1 MGMKFEDLEAWQEA
15 RVMVRQI
22 YSLTKQSGLKRD
34 FGLCDQIQRS
44 AVSVMTNIA
53 EGFERSGTQEKLNF
67 YNIARASAGETR
79 SLLYVIEDN
88 YPEAADQCDSL
99 RQQTVAAGRKITG
112 LITSFRKRQ
121 AFITLGML
129 ITIGALTITAFSF
142 S

>member
-15 RVMVRQI
+15 RVMVRRV
-22 YSLTKQSGLKRD
+22 YTLTRQEQLKRD
-34 FGLCDQIQRS
+34 FGLCDQVRRA

-53 EGFERSGTQEKLNF
+53 EGFERAGTQEKLNF

-88 YPEAADQCDSL
+88 YPEASDRCDSL
-99 RQQTVAAGRKITG
+99 RQQTTAVGRRITG

-129 ITIGALTITAFSF
+129 ITLGTLTLTAFSF
-142 S
+142 R

>member
-1 MGMKFEDLEAWQEA
+1 MQFEDLKVWQEA
-15 RVMVRQI
+15 RIVVQRV
-22 YSLTKQSGLKRD
+22 YALTRRDGLKRD
-34 FGLCDQIQRS
+34 FSLCDQVQRS

-53 EGFERSGTQEKLNF
+53 EGFERTGTQEKMNF

-88 YPEAADQCDSL
+88 YPDQSEDCVQI
-99 RQQTVAAGRKITG
+99 RQETGAAGRKITG

-121 AFITLGML
+121 AFITIGML
-129 ITIGALTITAFSF
+129 LTIAALTITTFSF